1 MMRILHAVRFLL
13 VLPLLVLTLA
23 FSPKAGE
30 SGALSFAGQDVFVF
44 DQAFVMG
51 QGVTTD
57 GEYYY
62 TSGAITALDMTALAK
77 YTFPDMTP
85 VMHKI
90 NPLPEACAARGN
102 NHIGGISCY
111 HGKIYAPVEGGDVCC
126 ACVAVFDCADLS
138 FTGELYDLPNG
149 LFPDGI
155 PWLAVDGE
163 TGLLYASPWSHAK
176 TVYVFDAND
185 GMRPVREIPVQGLGE
200 LDRIQGGEFYEGT
213 LYLSRDV
220 KDAGDVKQVLRFDP
234 ATGIAE
240 VFAEREIGDVSR
252 CETEDLTVYPAP
264 DGSLFHILD
273 YNKRIGVFV
282 RHYAWE

>member
-1 MMRILHAVRFLL
+1 MRFVRAVRYLL
-13 VLPLLVLTLA
+13 VLPLLLLTLA

-30 SGALSFAGQDVFVF
+30 SDALRLAGQDVFVF
-44 DQAFVMG
+44 DQALVMG
-51 QGVTTD
+51 QGITTD

-62 TSGAITALDMTALAK
+62 TSGAITALDLTALAK
-77 YTFPDMTP
+77 FTFPDMTP
-85 VMHKI
+85 VTHVI
-90 NPLPEACAARGN
+90 NPLPEACVKRGN

-111 HGKIYAPVEGGDVCC
+111 NGKIYASVEGGDVCC
-126 ACVAVFDCADLS
+126 ACIAVFDCADLS
-138 FTGELYDLPNG
+138 FTGALYDLPND

-163 TGLLYASPWSHAK
+163 TGLLYASSWSHAR

-185 GMRPVREIPVQGLGE
+185 GMRLVRELPVQGLGE

-213 LYLSRDV
+213 LYLSRDI
-220 KDAGDVKQVLRFDP
+220 KDAGDVKQVLRFNP
-234 ATGIAE
+234 ATGFAE
-240 VFAEREIGDVSR
+240 VFATRAIGDVSR
-252 CETEDLTVYPAP
+252 CETEGLTVYPAP

>member
-1 MMRILHAVRFLL
+1 MRAMRAIRYLL
-13 VLPLLVLTLA
+13 VLPLMLLTLA

-30 SGALSFAGQDVFVF
+30 CDALRLTGQDVFVF

-51 QGVTTD
+51 QGITAD

-77 YTFPDMTP
+77 FTFPDMTP
-85 VMHKI
+85 VTHKI
-90 NPLPEACAARGN
+90 NPLPEVCTARGN
-102 NHIGGISCY
+102 DHIGGISCY
-111 HGKIYAPVEGGDVCC
+111 NGKIYASVEGGDECP
-126 ACVAVFDCADLS
+126 AAIAVFDCADLS
-138 FTGELYDLPNG
+138 FTGELYDLPG
-149 LFPDGI
+149 ELFPDGV

-163 TGLLYASPWSHAK
+163 TGLLYASPWSHAQ
-176 TVYVFDAND
+176 TVYVYDVND
-185 GMRPVREIPVQGLGE
+185 GMRPVRRIPVAGLGE
-200 LDRIQGGEFYEGT
+200 LDRIQGGEFYGGT
-213 LYLSRDV
+213 LYLSRDI

-234 ATGIAE
+234 ATGVAE
-240 VFAEREIGDVSR
+240 VFATRGVGDVSR
-252 CETEDLTVYPAP
+252 CETEGLTVYPAP